1 MYVWMLSGRAG
12 GTVETDIRE
21 TVEAAV
27 EDAGL
32 LLVELKQRQVG
43 SRLFLRV
50 FVDRQD
56 RVTIDE
62 CVRLS
67 RSIEESLEQNLVVED
82 PYVIEVSSPGIGR
95 LLQSDTDWKRVTGR
109 ELRVEL
115 EEETFQSQLE
125 SYDGTFLSF
134 TDGRKVPVALVS
146 RAVEVIK

>member
-1 MYVWMLSGRAG
+1 
-12 GTVETDIRE
+12 VETDIRE
-21 TVEAAV
+21 AVEAAV

-43 SRLFLRV
+43 RRLLLRV

-62 CVRLS
+62 CMRLS
-67 RSIEESLEQNLVVED
+67 RSIEESLEQNLVIEGS
-82 PYVIEVSSPGIGR
+82 YVIEVSSPGIGR

-115 EEETFQSQLE
+115 EEETFESRLE
-125 SYDGTFLSF
+125 SYDGTLLSF
-134 TDGRKVPVALVS
+134 TDGRTVPVALVS